1 MRRSAAVK
9 VEFDRLRHMSKNRC
23 RFRHERRTVPIRTAV
38 LLCCWLGL
46 AACSSETPDAG
57 EGIPGSEN
65 EQTAEPVPAVAGE
78 SPTATVIV
86 DGETYEISGNGSCR
100 LIGSRSADGPD
111 GVLEIQI
118 KTPDNERYVQ
128 VLRGQEMGLLVA
140 FHKADTPLGSWADG
154 FAPEDDPSEFDGRRF
169 TFEGP
174 VVADP
179 TDLRRTT
186 MRMEVDCPS
195 VEDLTD

>member
-1 MRRSAAVK
+1 MRQSADAK
-9 VEFDRLRHMSKNRC
+9 VEFDRLRRMAKNRC
-23 RFRHERRTVPIRTAV
+23 RFRRERRTVPIRTAV

-57 EGIPGSEN
+57 EGIAGSEN
-65 EQTAEPVPAVAGE
+65 ERNAEPAVASE
-78 SPTATVIV
+78 SPTATVMV
-86 DGETYEISGNGSCR
+86 EGETYVVSGNGSCKR
-100 LIGSRSADGPD
+100 IGSRSADDPD

-118 KTPDNERYVQ
+118 KTADNERYVQ
-128 VLRGQEMGLLVA
+128 VLRGREMGLLVA

-179 TDLRRTT
+179 TDLRKTT
-186 MRMEVDCPS
+186 MRMEVHCPS
-195 VEDLTD
+195 VEDLTE